1 MENKSGKKTFKV
13 FGDTLAKPMW
23 LIKVVHNGMELVFA
37 FPNKKEA
44 YDFADVVKYTADE
57 VYTATRAVY
66 QDGGK
71 VGSGTY
77 NPDTPK
83 VYVADIAAY
92 NEGKLIGEWVDLS
105 EFDSGSEVM
114 QEIDRLLKKWSKEQ
128 GEFREEYSIHDYEN
142 FPREMYSEWMGEKS
156 FDQIIKAYKIA
167 EEKEIPIDV
176 VGRIISEYEPD
187 DVEQWIEDRYEGQFD
202 SDTDLAYHNVEIM
215 GGISNLGTNTLE
227 MYFDYEAYGRDLAI
241 NNYNNMD
248 GYYFRSYA
256 KGGAIEKDLSKYMVK
271 KGHFAKGGKIKKNKG
286 DYEKYL
292 NDLGTPKTDH
302 PDHGGRVSRSMVN
315 KYGTWLRKNDPAAFE
330 VGYNEYVHSI

>member
-1 MENKSGKKTFKV
+1 MEKKSGKKTFKV

-23 LIKVVHNGMELVFA
+23 LVKVIHNGIELVFA

-44 YDFADVVKYTADE
+44 YDFADVVKHTADE

-66 QDGGK
+66 RDGGK

-105 EFDSGSEVM
+105 KFDSGEEVM
-114 QEIDRLLKKWSKEQ
+114 QEIDRIIKKWSKTQ

-142 FPREMYSEWMGEKS
+142 FPREMYSEWMGEQS
-156 FDQIIKAYKIA
+156 FDQVIQAYKIA
-167 EEKEIPIDV
+167 EEKDMPIEV
-176 VGRIISEYEPD
+176 IGRVISEYEPD
-187 DVEQWIEDRYEGQFD
+187 NIEEWIEERYEGQFN
-202 SDTDLAYHNVEIM
+202 SDTDLAYHNVEMM

-227 MYFDYEAYGRDLAI
+227 MYFDYEAYGRDLAFD
-241 NNYNNMD
+241 YTDMD

-256 KGGAIEKDLSKYMVK
+256 KGGAVDKDLSKYMCE
-271 KGHFAKGGKIKKNKG
+271 KGKYAKGGRIKKNKG

-292 NDLGTPKTDH
+292 NELGTPRTDH

-315 KYGTWLRKNDPAAFE
+315 KYGTWLRKNDPTAFD
-330 VGYNEYVHSI
+330 VGYNEYVYSN